1 MTTRI
6 RMLLA
11 AAVLAVSPLAAQAQH
26 HGGGGHTGGSGSGG
40 HWSGG
45 HGFGSGS
52 RFDHSHWSGSHWYG
66 GHWGYHGG
74 WYARPTVGFYWGF
87 PLFWGPWWDTYYYP
101 GAYYAGAPV
110 VYREVIP
117 EPQPI
122 EGVMQPP
129 ADGAAT
135 AEPAAPPAAN
145 PLSTNYCASA
155 KAYFPQVKTCPEGW
169 QHTAPN
175 S

>member
-1 MTTRI
+1 MTAHTKI
-6 RMLLA
+6 LLA
-11 AAVLAVSPLAAQAQH
+11 AAALALSPIAAHAQH
-26 HGGGGHTGGSGSGG
+26 HGGGHTGSGGSGWHGSASGGSHWGNGHWAGG
-40 HWSGG
+40 HWS
-45 HGFGSGS
+45 
-52 RFDHSHWSGSHWYG
+52 G

-74 WYARPTVGFYWGF
+74 WYARPSVGFYWGF

-101 GAYYAGAPV
+101 AYYYPGDRV
-110 VYREVIP
+110 IYREVVS

-129 ADGAAT
+129 GDAT
-135 AEPAAPPAAN
+135 SAPPAPPAAN

-155 KAYFPQVKTCPEGW
+155 KAYFPQVKSCPEGW

>member
-1 MTTRI
+1 MTSNAKI
-6 RMLLA
+6 LLA
-11 AAVLAVSPLAAQAQH
+11 AVALALAHIAAHAQH
-26 HGGGGHTGGSGSGG
+26 HGGGGTHSGGTWSGS
-40 HWSGG
+40 

-52 RFDHSHWSGSHWYG
+52 RFDHSHWSGSHWSG

-74 WYARPTVGFYWGF
+74 WYARPTIGFYWGF
-87 PLFWGPWWDTYYYP
+87 PLFWGPWWDSYYYPAYYYP
-101 GAYYAGAPV
+101 GERV
-110 VYREVIP
+110 IYREVVG

-122 EGVMQPP
+122 EGTMQPP
-129 ADGAAT
+129 GNDAT
-135 AEPAAPPAAN
+135 AAPPAPPAAN

-155 KAYFPQVKTCPEGW
+155 KAYFPQVKSCPEGW

>member
-1 MTTRI
+1 MRSTTKI
-6 RMLLA
+6 LLA
-11 AAVLAVSPLAAQAQH
+11 ATALAFAPLAAQAQH
-26 HGGGGHTGGSGSGG
+26 HGGGHWSGHSGGTTYSGG
-40 HWSGG
+40 HWGNG
-45 HGFGSGS
+45 H
-52 RFDHSHWSGSHWYG
+52 WAGSHWYG

-74 WYARPTVGFYWGF
+74 WYARPTVGFYFGF

-101 GAYYAGAPV
+101 AYYYPGERV
-110 VYREVIP
+110 IYREVVG

-122 EGVMQPP
+122 EGTMQPP
-129 ADGAAT
+129 ASGT
-135 AEPAAPPAAN
+135 SAAPAAAN

-155 KAYFPQVKTCPEGW
+155 KAYFPQVKSCPEGW